1 MTKEFNIIFA
11 EDPDFYNS
19 YVIRFLEAN
28 ETDREACKDHW
39 TTCHAANIKA
49 HRDDLTIF
57 SGKILASISIAE
69 KIIDEQRKGG

>member
-1 MTKEFNIIFA
+1 MAKEFNIIFA

-28 ETDREACKDHW
+28 EATRAACKDHW
-39 TTCHAANIKA
+39 TTCHMANTKA

-69 KIIDEQRKGG
+69 KIIKDQEGK

>member
-11 EDPDFYNS
+11 ENPDFYNS

-28 ETDREACKDHW
+28 ETTRAECKEHW
-39 TTCHAANIKA
+39 ANCHAANLKA

-69 KIIDEQRKGG
+69 EIIKEQEER